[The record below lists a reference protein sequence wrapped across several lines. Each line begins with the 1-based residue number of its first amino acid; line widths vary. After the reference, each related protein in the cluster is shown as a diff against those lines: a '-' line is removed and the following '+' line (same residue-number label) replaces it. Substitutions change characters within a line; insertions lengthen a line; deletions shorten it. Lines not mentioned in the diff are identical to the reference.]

1 MWLEGH
7 LVFSSFFS
15 RTCGFWSCFIL
26 EFMIMSRE
34 HEKKILNCGHPL
46 LISSHISRTTQW
58 TALDWDPQAL
68 SIMMS
73 DDVPPSLQ
81 QFEHVQCTITLY
93 HIISH
98 CTWDDIRII
107 RPFGDVSVGI
117 HSIPF
122 PPEFLLHGDVF
133 PWLVQWP
140 TVASC
145 GLYLPRPDSAPGIS
159 VHGAGLEVANGIYV
173 RTGFK
178 VGRIWKNCGALKLF
192 VHLCAELPRK
202 QGWPAIN
209 DYILEVYRIWT
220 HMKTLIYTYMCIIC
234 IYIQYYIILYTYYT
248 KYIQIQ

>member
-1 MWLEGH
+1 MFLWE
-7 LVFSSFFS
+7 
-15 RTCGFWSCFIL
+15 
-26 EFMIMSRE
+26 
-34 HEKKILNCGHPL
+34 
-46 LISSHISRTTQW
+46 
-58 TALDWDPQAL
+58 
-68 SIMMS
+68 
-73 DDVPPSLQ
+73 
-81 QFEHVQCTITLY
+81 
-93 HIISH
+93 
-98 CTWDDIRII
+98 
-107 RPFGDVSVGI
+107 
-117 HSIPF
+117 SIPF
-122 PPEFLLHGDVF
+122 HSPPEFLLHGDVF

-234 IYIQYYIILYTYYT
+234 IYIYTVLYNIIYILY
-248 KYIQIQ
+248 QIHPNTVVIGRWSSEDQVGNSDAFQKRGTSLALLKRGRAVGCLWSR

>member
-7 LVFSSFFS
+7 LLFSSFFS

-122 PPEFLLHGDVF
+122 PPWVPS
-133 PWLVQWP
+133 PWRCLSMACAVAHSGLMWPLFAEAGFCAWHFSPRCWLGSCQWHLR
-140 TVASC
+140 SNWLQ
-145 GLYLPRPDSAPGIS
+145 GG
-159 VHGAGLEVANGIYV
+159 
-173 RTGFK
+173 
-178 VGRIWKNCGALKLF
+178 KNMEELRSSET
-192 VHLCAELPRK
+192 LCASLC
-202 QGWPAIN
+202 
-209 DYILEVYRIWT
+209 WT
-220 HMKTLIYTYMCIIC
+220 SP
-234 IYIQYYIILYTYYT
+234 
-248 KYIQIQ
+248 

>member
-1 MWLEGH
+1 
-7 LVFSSFFS
+7 
-15 RTCGFWSCFIL
+15 
-26 EFMIMSRE
+26 MSRE
-34 HEKKILNCGHPL
+34 HEKKIEKYIELWSA
-46 LISSHISRTTQW
+46 SSHLFPHFKDNSMNSLGLGPSSFVYHDVRWCPSVAAAIW
-58 TALDWDPQAL
+58 TWSMHD
-68 SIMMS
+68 
-73 DDVPPSLQ
+73 
-81 QFEHVQCTITLY
+81 

-98 CTWDDIRII
+98 CTWDDI

-117 HSIPF
+117 HS

-192 VHLCAELPRK
+192 VHLCAELPHK

-209 DYILEVYRIWT
+209 DYILEFYRIWT
-220 HMKTLIYTYMCIIC
+220 HIKTLYIRMCIIIMY
-234 IYIQYYIILYTYYT
+234 IYIYSIMILYNYIHIIPNTS
-248 KYIQIQ
+248 KYSSHRPMKFWRPGWQFWRLPKAWD